1 MAYMDVKPKEANGK
15 SVVLLHGKNF
25 TGAYW
30 EQTANELAKR
40 GYRVIIPDQIGFG
53 KSSKPEFYEYSL
65 QQLAHNTKSLLDS
78 LTIKQANII
87 GHSMGGM
94 IAMRF
99 TLMYPEYVSKLILE
113 DPIGL
118 EDWQQFMPYISLDTW
133 IKKEMTISM
142 ESMRKYQSKS
152 YYDDKWKPEYDQW
165 LELQA
170 NPLRS
175 PNYPLM
181 AYNQALLDKYDL
193 YPTCYL

>member
-175 PNYPLM
+175 PNYPL
-181 AYNQALLDKYDL
+181 DFS
-193 YPTCYL
+193 